1 MNSLNLLRLLV
12 VLAFTSLFVTCE
24 PPVVFMEP
32 QPIGEK
38 HLTTLPDQFRGMYW
52 CKTDSITLI
61 INDKTI
67 YKDLD
72 FETSLLKSEVDSN
85 PEVSYDN
92 GRLYIKELNQSF
104 PAQLENDSLV
114 FNLTLKDTI
123 FDISEKQVAKL
134 FKDRIILN
142 IQLQDK
148 SWEVKVL
155 TLNQNNMLTIAQA
168 EIPQDLEELKHITH
182 VDEVNYSENEKIRQI
197 KIAPSKDEFN
207 QILKQGLLFDGS
219 CMELIKISSDSNQLY

>member
-1 MNSLNLLRLLV
+1 MNGLRYVKLLV
-12 VLAFTSLFVTCE
+12 VLVLTSLFVTCE

-38 HLTTLPDQFRGMYW
+38 QLTVLPDQFRGMYW

-72 FETSLLKSEVDSN
+72 FETSLSKSEVDSN
-85 PEVSYDN
+85 PEVSYTN
-92 GRLYIKELNQSF
+92 GRLYIKELNKSF
-104 PAQLENDSLV
+104 PAQLKNDSLV
-114 FNLTLKDTI
+114 FNLNLKDTI
-123 FDISEKQVAKL
+123 FNISEKQVAKL
-134 FKDRIILN
+134 FKGRLILN

-155 TLNQNNMLTIAQA
+155 TLNQNSMLTMAQA
-168 EIPQDLEELKHITH
+168 EIPQDLEKLKHITK

-197 KIAPSKDEFN
+197 KISPSKDEFN

-219 CMELIKISSDSNQLY
+219 CMELIRIASDSNQLY

>member
-1 MNSLNLLRLLV
+1 MNGLNLLKLRV
-12 VLAFTSLFVTCE
+12 VLALTSLCVTCE

-38 HLTTLPDQFRGMYW
+38 QLITLPDQFRGMYW
-52 CKTDSITLI
+52 CQTDSITLI

-92 GRLYIKELNQSF
+92 GRLYIKELNKSF
-104 PAQLENDSLV
+104 PAQLKNDSLV

-123 FDISEKQVAKL
+123 FNISEKQVAKL
-134 FKDRIILN
+134 FKDHLILN

-168 EIPQDLEELKHITH
+168 EIPQDLDELKHITH

-197 KIAPSKDEFN
+197 KIAPSKEEFN

-219 CMELIKISSDSNQLY
+219 CMELIRIASDSNQLY